1 METKIQ
7 KLFEKGLLSQ
17 LEFWRS
23 QLLEGDL
30 SGFELSLRSI
40 LQELHTGVM
49 KVLLNEVG
57 QSSCFRERLEE
68 FGNGLGLGGLKLREV
83 RLQTGVGT
91 WVDYRS
97 YYAGIAEKG
106 IKLET
111 RHLSQLY
118 WGCVKKSSPM
128 YYGIVAQCS
137 TICPSYEI
145 ASELLSYQ
153 GIYAKTGRI
162 RKLSIKVGG
171 LAAKLGLSAQ
181 LDKGENMSGMR
192 VIVQLDGGRSRL
204 RENKEEYSKK
214 GYRKYDARWREPKL
228 LAIHVLD
235 KDGHVAQSVR
245 QPIYRAAVHNAKACI
260 EDLVQT
266 LKILKVADAAEVQFI
281 ADGAS
286 FIWKRIGKAFKK
298 AGVAAN
304 KITYTLDYYHAVEHL
319 KALSE
324 LLPLTKTERSGLF
337 EEWKG
342 WLWEGLANSIVRKF
356 KQLIREA
363 KLTLSEDMKTALE
376 YFKKHHD
383 RMQYKRFK
391 KRKLLCGS
399 GLVES
404 AIRRV
409 INLRF
414 KGPSTFW
421 YKDNLNNMLV
431 LRCAFLS
438 RRWHNLM
445 NAIQLEIKRSGTI

>member
-1 METKIQ
+1 
-7 KLFEKGLLSQ
+7 
-17 LEFWRS
+17 
-23 QLLEGDL
+23 
-30 SGFELSLRSI
+30 
-40 LQELHTGVM
+40 
-49 KVLLNEVG
+49 
-57 QSSCFRERLEE
+57 
-68 FGNGLGLGGLKLREV
+68 
-83 RLQTGVGT
+83 
-91 WVDYRS
+91 
-97 YYAGIAEKG
+97 
-106 IKLET
+106 
-111 RHLSQLY
+111 
-118 WGCVKKSSPM
+118 
-128 YYGIVAQCS
+128 
-137 TICPSYEI
+137 
-145 ASELLSYQ
+145 
-153 GIYAKTGRI
+153 
-162 RKLSIKVGG
+162 
-171 LAAKLGLSAQ
+171 
-181 LDKGENMSGMR
+181 
-192 VIVQLDGGRSRL
+192 
-204 RENKEEYSKK
+204 
-214 GYRKYDARWREPKL
+214 
-228 LAIHVLD
+228 
-235 KDGHVAQSVR
+235 
-245 QPIYRAAVHNAKACI
+245 
-260 EDLVQT
+260 
-266 LKILKVADAAEVQFI
+266 VQFI